1 MADAELLIKESVKC
15 IKDIREEF
23 SKTQEDMRKALENLS
38 TDVIDVRIFILYTS
52 FNFESKIYK
61 LL

>member
-38 TDVIDVRIFILYTS
+38 TGVIDVRIFILYTS
-52 FNFESKIYK
+52 FNVS
-61 LL
+61 